1 MPNLLGDFI
10 RNIVIARRPEKR
22 HLQAIEHAV
31 RRIPLDVQLG
41 FFNAIA
47 LYQIADIDHELRL
60 QQIEL
65 ADRDLKGARTSG
77 AVTDDRELEVVRMV
91 IEGFGRPRFVARKR
105 LLIKAELARRSDADA
120 PDNHREQDPCA
131 RRPQITKNL
140 AEHEMVSPAEDG
152 SDFAK
157 RPAVLA
163 FGATSAAY

>member
-65 ADRDLKGARTSG
+65 ADRDLKH
-77 AVTDDRELEVVRMV
+77 DDASYDLD
-91 IEGFGRPRFVARKR
+91 GFAAATLTLPTITANRIHVPAD
-105 LLIKAELARRSDADA
+105 RR
-120 PDNHREQDPCA
+120 
-131 RRPQITKNL
+131 
-140 AEHEMVSPAEDG
+140 
-152 SDFAK
+152 
-157 RPAVLA
+157 
-163 FGATSAAY
+163 